1 MIPEEMLR
9 AAAARSNEIY
19 VEFLVK
25 GYDPQNQHEFSPEFE
40 KSIQDIIAG
49 KSPRSTPFRR
59 LINSLR
65 CLFVPKRQ

>member
-19 VEFLVK
+19 VAYLEK

-40 KSIQDIIAG
+40 KSIQDIITG
-49 KSPRSTPFRR
+49 KIPRLSPFRR
-59 LINSLR
+59 LINNLR
-65 CLFVPKRQ
+65 CLLVPKRQ